1 MDVTFRNLT
10 NQGLVISFYN
20 SQQQEQQVI
29 LQALSLGTY
38 QLTSITQA
46 TQGLI
51 DQGYIKIESGNP
63 LVKTYQTTVA
73 AVPLSYVGP
82 WTQGANV
89 QRGNVLSYGGNHWV
103 VINSHKTVNFPS
115 DSNAD
120 WVALSVFDSSSFL
133 GIDPDAA
140 ATGSVIF
147 KGNTGWEA
155 GKITDD
161 QVDTISQNKITNLG
175 TTLGSKLSLSGGTM
189 TGALVL
195 FGNPTNANHA
205 VNKGYA
211 DSNFLGLGGGTLTGA
226 LTLAGAPTA
235 ANHAASKGYVD
246 GVFNSAIGGTV
257 GTITGRLVLNGPA
270 PNANDAVNRSW
281 VEGNALMLTGGTLTG
296 NVIGITPTQ
305 GTHLANCN
313 WVDAR
318 FAAGTTVTGE
328 LKYTGTVSGNTHVIT
343 KGYAESNFLKL
354 AGGTMSGLIKIATAP
369 SDPQHLTNKQYV
381 DGLTTNKL
389 PLGGGTMTGFIVLHA
404 DPTSAMHPAS
414 KQYVDNIVTGGAG
427 TPLLISGGTMTG
439 GIVLAALASNS
450 GLHLNSTRNST
461 PTYGT
466 QILQSFAEGIG
477 ESSTSGA
484 ALEGIETINADLE
497 AVVREMPAAAD
508 LPVQERLVIKGDT
521 TANPVYVIAGG
532 AGSAGTDATYV
543 LSEPNEAIGWISA
556 DGRWVARGL
565 SAEVA
570 KTLSVRTD
578 DAGGGVV
585 DLSAKNLVD
594 AVLSV
599 TAVANQAG
607 SARLTVPSTTGV
619 VLGSQW
625 RSTDNTGVYPDLL
638 FTVTAIVSG
647 TQIDTDQVYVAN
659 DQFAMLGQIEE
670 TGGSKRVVLKLSVSP
685 SDPFDDPPDDW
696 SIALDNDGFKVSGTN
711 TFMVFQT
718 LGDGTG
724 QIEVNNVGVSSTGYL
739 HVLSAGRKFGSI
751 SAVASKTV
759 TAASQYVLQ
768 NATLTQDAGAL
779 ILQLNA
785 GETAMFEVGEEITI
799 ANGGGYNGP
808 HEVLSVNPTTH
819 RVYLSGTYTTGDTV
833 DISWAGQPTGP
844 VALAVDSLNNLS
856 VGTIVSISGV
866 TRLGGEDVL
875 SSPLVHLDPGSINL
889 AVVRAAYSTSG
900 TQTGT
905 MSYSPVLK
913 LTL

>member
-20 SQQQEQQVI
+20 NQQQEQQVI
-29 LQALSLGTY
+29 LQALSIGTY
-38 QLTSITQA
+38 QLSSITQA

-51 DQGYIKIESGNP
+51 DQGYIKVENGTP
-63 LVKTYQTTVA
+63 LVKSYQTTVA

-82 WTQGANV
+82 WVQGANV

-103 VINSHKTVNFPS
+103 VLNPHKTINFPS
-115 DSNAD
+115 DSNPD

-133 GIDPDAA
+133 GIDVDAA
-140 ATGSVIF
+140 AVGSVIF
-147 KGNTGWEA
+147 KGNTSWEA

-161 QVDTISQNKITNLG
+161 QVDTISQSKITNLG

-189 TGALVL
+189 TGALSL
-195 FGNPTNANHA
+195 FGNPTNTNHA

-211 DSNFLGLGGGTLTGA
+211 DSTFLGLAGGTLTGA
-226 LTLAGAPTA
+226 LTLSGAPTA
-235 ANHAASKGYVD
+235 ANHAANKGYVD
-246 GVFNSAIGGTV
+246 GVFGAAISGSG

-270 PNANDAVNRSW
+270 PNTNDAVNRSW
-281 VEGNALMLTGGTLTG
+281 VEGNMLALTGGTLTG
-296 NVIGITPTQ
+296 NVVGITPTQ
-305 GTHLANCN
+305 GTHLANCD

-318 FAAGTTVTGE
+318 FANGTTVTGD
-328 LKYTGTVSGNTHVIT
+328 LKYSGSVTANAHVTT
-343 KGYAESNFLKL
+343 KGYVETNFLKL
-354 AGGTMSGLIKIATAP
+354 SGGTMSGLIKIATSP
-369 SDPQHLTNKQYV
+369 SDPQHLTNKAYV
-381 DGLTTNKL
+381 DSLTTNKL

-427 TPLLISGGTMTG
+427 APLLISGGTMTG
-439 GIVLAALASNS
+439 GIGLAVISS
-450 GLHLNSTRNST
+450 STGLHLSAPRNST
-461 PTYGT
+461 LTYGT

-484 ALEGIETINADLE
+484 ALQGIETIDADLE

-521 TANPVYVIAGG
+521 TPNPVYVVAGG
-532 AGSAGTDATYV
+532 AGSSGTDATYV

-565 SAEVA
+565 SAEIA
-570 KTLSVRTD
+570 KTLSVRTE
-578 DAGGGVV
+578 DAGSGVV

-599 TAVANQAG
+599 TAVTDQAG
-607 SARLTVPSTTGV
+607 SARLTVPSTTGIV
-619 VLGSQW
+619 SGSQW
-625 RSTDNTGVYPDLL
+625 RSTDNTGAYPDLL
-638 FTVTAIVSG
+638 FTITGIVSG
-647 TQIDTDQVYVAN
+647 TQIDTDQIYISN
-659 DQFAMLGQIEE
+659 DSFAMLGQLEE
-670 TGGSKRVVLKLSVSP
+670 AGGSKRVVLKLSVSP

-724 QIEVNNVGVSSTGYL
+724 QIEVNNVGGTSTGYL

-751 SAVASKTV
+751 SATASKTV
-759 TAASQYVLQ
+759 TAASEYVLQ
-768 NATLTQDAGAL
+768 NVTLSQDGGIIAL
-779 ILQLNA
+779 ILGS
-785 GETAMFEVGEEITI
+785 GETAMFEVGETITI
-799 ANGGGYNGP
+799 ANGGGYNGA
-808 HEVLSVNPTTH
+808 HEVLNVLPDDNI
-819 RVYLSGTYTTGDTV
+819 VLLSGTYTTDDTV

-844 VALAVDSLNNLS
+844 VALEVDSLTNLS

-875 SSPLVHLDPGSINL
+875 SAPLVHLDPGSINL
-889 AVVRAAYSTSG
+889 AVVRAAYSASG

-913 LTL
+913 LTI